1 MSNAHSQSNN
11 GTNQTVSAFAP
22 LLLRD
27 ALLANILTDDYANIT
42 YWAGKELARQFPVET
57 SADLPAFFEKA
68 AFGDLTIKYQSGDQQ
83 QWLLSGA
90 MVEDRLATNHQ
101 ADFSLETGFLAQQ
114 LELQE
119 EVVAEG
125 TFQVSARQQTVTV
138 TILTDMSHKI
148 SSLTSSEQVALRDRF
163 LDQGEEIVT
172 EDIDNPEALI
182 VNRQSVP
189 VDEPAIQISEVD
201 QATSEAPVEVEP
213 AESAAPI
220 EAEPT
225 TSAASVETNSAVS
238 TAPMEEAEPTTSAA
252 SSNTEPTSSTASTE
266 AEPAAST
273 STTDSEPVI
282 NQSQSKKSAFS
293 FFRPKK
299 NQAESTAPVS
309 TDQEQQEAIVP
320 ATESESATVVAEPTS
335 EPTDSQVADT
345 LSIEQSITN
354 SLLAFGQERRQK
366 FSQKDD
372 SSLNK

>member
-57 SADLPAFFEKA
+57 SADLPDFFEKA

-119 EVVAEG
+119 EIVAEG

-148 SSLTSSEQVALRDRF
+148 SSLTSSEQVALRDCF
-163 LDQGEEIVT
+163 LDQGEEIAT

-220 EAEPT
+220 EAEQT
-225 TSAASVETNSAVS
+225 TSAASVETNSAIS
-238 TAPMEEAEPTTSAA
+238 TAPMKQTEPTTSAA

-266 AEPAAST
+266 SEPAAST

-299 NQAESTAPVS
+299 NQAESIAPVS

-320 ATESESATVVAEPTS
+320 APESESATVAA

>member
-68 AFGDLTIKYQSGDQQ
+68 AFGDLTIKYQSDDQQ
-83 QWLLSGA
+83 QWLLSGT

-138 TILTDMSHKI
+138 RILTDMSHKM

-163 LDQGEEIVT
+163 LDRSEEIAT
-172 EDIDNPEALI
+172 EDIDTAETI
-182 VNRQSVP
+182 TVGRQSTP
-189 VDEPAIQISEVD
+189 DEEPAIQIGEVD
-201 QATSEAPVEVEP
+201 QAASEAPVEVET
-213 AESAAPI
+213 AASAASI
-220 EAEPT
+220 QLEPT
-225 TSAASVETNSAVS
+225 TSVAAVATDSVVS
-238 TAPMEEAEPTTSAA
+238 TAPIEI
-252 SSNTEPTSSTASTE
+252 TEPTN
-266 AEPAAST
+266 EP
-273 STTDSEPVI
+273 
-282 NQSQSKKSAFS
+282 N
-293 FFRPKK
+293 
-299 NQAESTAPVS
+299 
-309 TDQEQQEAIVP
+309 
-320 ATESESATVVAEPTS
+320 
-335 EPTDSQVADT
+335 DSQVADT
-345 LSIEQSITN
+345 LSVEQSITN
-354 SLLAFGQERRQK
+354 SLLAFSQERRQK
-366 FSQKDD
+366 LSQKDD
-372 SSLNK
+372 SSLS

>member
-68 AFGDLTIKYQSGDQQ
+68 AFGDLTIKYQSDDQQ
-83 QWLLSGA
+83 QWLLSGT

-138 TILTDMSHKI
+138 RILTDMSHKI

-163 LDQGEEIVT
+163 LDRSEEIAT
-172 EDIDNPEALI
+172 EDIDTAETI
-182 VNRQSVP
+182 TVDRQSTP
-189 VDEPAIQISEVD
+189 DDEPAIQIGEVD
-201 QATSEAPVEVEP
+201 QAASEAPVEVEP
-213 AESAAPI
+213 AASAASI
-220 EAEPT
+220 QLKPT
-225 TSAASVETNSAVS
+225 TSVAAVATDSVVS
-238 TAPMEEAEPTTSAA
+238 TAPIEIT
-252 SSNTEPTSSTASTE
+252 
-266 AEPAAST
+266 
-273 STTDSEPVI
+273 
-282 NQSQSKKSAFS
+282 
-293 FFRPKK
+293 
-299 NQAESTAPVS
+299 
-309 TDQEQQEAIVP
+309 
-320 ATESESATVVAEPTS
+320 EPTS
-335 EPTDSQVADT
+335 EPTDSQVANT
-345 LSIEQSITN
+345 LSVEQSITN
-354 SLLAFGQERRQK
+354 SLLAFSQERRQK
-366 FSQKDD
+366 LSQKDD
-372 SSLNK
+372 SSLN

>member
-57 SADLPAFFEKA
+57 SADLPDFFEKA

-163 LDQGEEIVT
+163 LDQGEEITT

-201 QATSEAPVEVEP
+201 QATSEAPVEVKP

-220 EAEPT
+220 
-225 TSAASVETNSAVS
+225 
-238 TAPMEEAEPTTSAA
+238 EAEPTTSAA

-266 AEPAAST
+266 SEPAAST

-282 NQSQSKKSAFS
+282 NQSQSKKRAFS

-320 ATESESATVVAEPTS
+320 APESESATVAA

>member
-57 SADLPAFFEKA
+57 SAHLPAFFEKA

-163 LDQGEEIVT
+163 LDQGEEIAT

-238 TAPMEEAEPTTSAA
+238 TAPIEAEPTTSAA

-320 ATESESATVVAEPTS
+320 APESESATVVAEPTS
-335 EPTDSQVADT
+335 ELTDSQVADT

-372 SSLNK
+372 SSLNE

>member
-163 LDQGEEIVT
+163 LDQGEEIAT

-225 TSAASVETNSAVS
+225 TL
-238 TAPMEEAEPTTSAA
+238 AA

-282 NQSQSKKSAFS
+282 NQSQNKKSAFS

-320 ATESESATVVAEPTS
+320 APESESATVVAEPTS

-372 SSLNK
+372 SSLNE

>member
-138 TILTDMSHKI
+138 TILTDMSHKM

-163 LDQGEEIVT
+163 LDQGEEIAT
-172 EDIDNPEALI
+172 EDIDNPEALT

-213 AESAAPI
+213 AESAAPM
-220 EAEPT
+220 EAK
-225 TSAASVETNSAVS
+225 
-238 TAPMEEAEPTTSAA
+238 
-252 SSNTEPTSSTASTE
+252 
-266 AEPAAST
+266 PAAST
-273 STTDSEPVI
+273 SAAPDATEPATSENTSEVEAASSATAAEAEPTVS
-282 NQSQSKKSAFS
+282 QSQSKKGGFS

-299 NQAESTAPVS
+299 NQEKPAISAS
-309 TDQEQQEAIVP
+309 KEQQDQAEHVTAS
-320 ATESESATVVAEPTS
+320 ESESATVVVEPTS
-335 EPTDSQVADT
+335 EPTDSQVADA
-345 LSIEQSITN
+345 LSLEQSITN

-366 FSQKDD
+366 LDQKDD

>member
-68 AFGDLTIKYQSGDQQ
+68 AFGDLTIKYQSDDQQ
-83 QWLLSGA
+83 QWLLSGT

-138 TILTDMSHKI
+138 RILTDMSHKI

-163 LDQGEEIVT
+163 LDRSEEIAT
-172 EDIDNPEALI
+172 EDLDTAETITVD
-182 VNRQSVP
+182 RQSTP
-189 VDEPAIQISEVD
+189 DDEPAIQIGEVD
-201 QATSEAPVEVEP
+201 QAASEAPVEVEP
-213 AESAAPI
+213 AASAASI
-220 EAEPT
+220 QLEPT
-225 TSAASVETNSAVS
+225 TSVAAVATDSVVS
-238 TAPMEEAEPTTSAA
+238 TAPIEIT
-252 SSNTEPTSSTASTE
+252 
-266 AEPAAST
+266 
-273 STTDSEPVI
+273 
-282 NQSQSKKSAFS
+282 
-293 FFRPKK
+293 
-299 NQAESTAPVS
+299 
-309 TDQEQQEAIVP
+309 
-320 ATESESATVVAEPTS
+320 EPTS
-335 EPTDSQVADT
+335 EPTDSQVANT
-345 LSIEQSITN
+345 LSVEQSITN
-354 SLLAFGQERRQK
+354 SLLAFSQERRQK
-366 FSQKDD
+366 LSQKDD
-372 SSLNK
+372 SSLN

>member
-163 LDQGEEIVT
+163 LDQGEEIAT

-238 TAPMEEAEPTTSAA
+238 TAPIEAEPTTSAA

-320 ATESESATVVAEPTS
+320 APESESATVVAEPTS
-335 EPTDSQVADT
+335 ELTDSQVADT

-372 SSLNK
+372 SSLNE